1 MNMMQRNGFRLHR
14 RTSLCQK
21 LPADFKEKLVAFQRS
36 VTRLQKKNNC
46 LLSHI
51 GDANEMPAYSDM
63 PSNYT
68 VDEEAKS
75 VAVKTLGYEKMRVKC
90 HVGSNSRW

>member
-1 MNMMQRNGFRLHR
+1 MNKMQRNGFRLHR

-21 LPADFKEKLVAFQRS
+21 LAADFKEKRVAFQQI

-46 LLSHI
+46 LLSQI
-51 GDANEMPAYSDM
+51 GDANKMPAYSDT

-68 VDEEAKS
+68 VDEEAKP
-75 VAVKTLGYEKMRVKC
+75 VAIKTHGYEKMY
-90 HVGSNSRW
+90 